1 MAFKD
6 HFIWLAEDIVSFT
19 LTLYHFGVRQILL
32 FVLSLER
39 SEIFKSSDS
48 LTVECTKDPE
58 FASAVLK
65 GIQLRPQPS

>member
-6 HFIWLAEDIVSFT
+6 HFIWLVEDIVSFT

-58 FASAVLK
+58 FVSAVLK